1 MNSFLLLFLTSL
13 HQNFMS
19 RIGIYPKFLDK
30 WISFPLADLD
40 CRQPNYAFFLYVYI
54 YSLPCFFYFLSLDH
68 QADALGSKIG
78 YAKYVVSPKELV
90 SRFSR
95 VSYISEH
102 LKVCGLD
109 ILDDMFTEY
118 IKRITYSPYQL
129 YADVNRIW
137 GENSSITHLFLENPK
152 WLRKTK

>member
-13 HQNFMS
+13 HQRFMS
-19 RIGIYPKFLDK
+19 RIGIYPSFLISGFLFPWQI
-30 WISFPLADLD
+30 WIVGNQIRL
-40 CRQPNYAFFLYVYI
+40 FFLYVYI

-95 VSYISEH
+95 VSNISEH

-109 ILDDMFTEY
+109 LLDDMFTGY

-129 YADVNRIW
+129 YAYVNRIW
-137 GENSSITHLFLENPK
+137 GENSSIAHLFLENPK
-152 WLRKTK
+152 